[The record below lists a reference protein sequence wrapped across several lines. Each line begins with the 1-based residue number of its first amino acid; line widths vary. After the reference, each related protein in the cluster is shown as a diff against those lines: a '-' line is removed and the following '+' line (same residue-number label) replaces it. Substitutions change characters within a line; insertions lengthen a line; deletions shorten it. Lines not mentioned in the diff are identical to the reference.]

1 MIPVFLPN
9 LGCKFVLHK
18 TTYIKMKVNYSLVFD
33 RKKEISKKGK
43 GLVQIQAYLNGVRRY
58 FTTKLYL
65 EPAKWNAKK
74 NIPKDP
80 YLEKL
85 CKDYLGS
92 LEDFEIQYRALHKTF
107 KLSDFDLFLKPTVQE
122 PAPIKISFTEFYK
135 NQLSK
140 ETLLKRVTH
149 TNQANC
155 LRKLIEFKEII
166 EFDDLNYNLLQDF
179 EIFLKHKKQLKV
191 NTIEK
196 YHRQVRKYINLAIKQ
211 ELMPDNKNPYRHYKL
226 VKEETDTIF
235 LLPEERERVEALQ
248 FDENIPNCKELEKAR
263 DMFLF
268 GCYTGLRFSDCY
280 ALKPSNFNETSK
292 GLILKFRAK
301 KTEKIG
307 SRPLY
312 LLFDGKPQQI
322 IRKYMPEDVDKK
334 LFLGMANSKVN
345 RYLKVI
351 AEMAKVHRGLYFKAS
366 RDTFGTNL
374 YMLSG
379 DDKLVQNQLQ
389 HSKRE
394 QTDKYIHLVEQ
405 IENEGLQKIFKPSE

>member
-1 MIPVFLPN
+1 
-9 LGCKFVLHK
+9 
-18 TTYIKMKVNYSLVFD
+18 MKVQFTLIFD
-33 RKKEISKKGK
+33 RKKEIKTKKK
-43 GLVQIQAYLNGVRRY
+43 GLVQVQAYLNGARRY
-58 FTTKLYL
+58 FSTKIYL
-65 EPAKWNAKK
+65 EQGKWDIKK
-74 NIPKDP
+74 NSPKDP
-80 YLEKL
+80 YLAKI
-85 CKDYLGS
+85 CKDFLSS

-107 KLSDFDLFLKPTVQE
+107 KLSNFDLFLKPFTPE
-122 PAPIKISFTEFYK
+122 PIPVKISFTEFYK

-140 ETLLKRVTH
+140 ETLLKKVTR

-155 LRKLIEFKEII
+155 LRKLIEFKEVI

-211 ELMPDNKNPYRHYKL
+211 DLIPDNKNPYRHYKL
-226 VKEETDTIF
+226 VKEETDTLF
-235 LLPEERERVEALQ
+235 LLPEERERVEALK
-248 FDENIPNCKELEKAR
+248 FDENIPNSQELEKAR

-280 ALKPSNFNETSK
+280 ALTRLNFNETSK

-301 KTEKIG
+301 KTEKIAN
-307 SRPLY
+307 RPLY

-322 IRKYMPEDVDKK
+322 VRKYMPEDDKK
-334 LFLGMANSKVN
+334 RLFRGMANSKVN

-366 RDTFGTNL
+366 RDTFGTTL

-379 DDKLVQNQLQ
+379 DDKLVQTQLQ
-389 HSKRE
+389 HRKRE

-405 IENEGLQKIFKPSE
+405 IENEGLQKIFKPCE